1 MSPDAA
7 AHRDVLLE
15 IGCEEL
21 PSSFV
26 DAALLALPELAKKK
40 LEAARIGF
48 GGARALGSPRRLAL
62 VLTGVAPSQTDLNE
76 EVMGPPVK
84 AAFKDGKPTRAA
96 EAFAQKLGIEVSA
109 LRTVDTPKGEYVIAT
124 RAEQGQPTRSLLPG
138 ILESVIREIPFRKS
152 MRWADIDFA
161 FGRPIQWIVALDG
174 DDVIDLVVATK
185 KSGRTS
191 LGHRFL
197 STGSIS
203 IDRPAG
209 YVDTLRKAHVLV
221 EPEARRKALAAALA
235 LTAKN
240 VGGSLIEDEFLMD
253 ENTSLVEE
261 PHVVAGSFDPAYLS
275 LPERVILEVAK
286 GHQRYFGVRGPD
298 GKLLPRYLAVLNTAL
313 EPDLIVKGN
322 DSVMRARLADAQFF
336 YNEDVRTPLGK
347 RREKLAGVV
356 FQKRLGSVLEK
367 SDRVERLAVELGRAI
382 GLDAAV
388 VETAR
393 RGAHLAKCDL
403 VSLMV
408 GELPELQGDMG
419 ASYARAQGEPAE
431 VADVIREHYR
441 PKGALDETA
450 GTDAAAVVAIAD
462 RLDTVVACF
471 GIGLA
476 PTGTADP
483 FGLRRSVLGILRT
496 MLDRGFDLSL
506 TSMIKL
512 AEAQLSGVKL
522 DLSSADLATKLV
534 DFMGERLRGVLADKH
549 PHDAVR
555 AALGAGFDRPLDV
568 RKRIVALAGLPAEL
582 RSRVG
587 EVFKRATNIAGQA
600 PAGDPSPPPADAH
613 KSEAALFEVYRGFAS
628 RADDLTKSG
637 DYAALLAEIGTI
649 APVMHQ
655 YFIDVLVMCEDVA
668 VRENR
673 LRLMRAIS
681 ERCARVAK
689 LELLAAT

>member
-1 MSPDAA
+1 MSSDAA
-7 AHRDVLLE
+7 APRDVLLE

-26 DAALLALPELAKKK
+26 DAALAALPELAKKK

-48 GGARALGSPRRLAL
+48 GGARSLGSPRRLAL
-62 VLTGVAPSQTDLNE
+62 LLSGLAPAQTDLNE

-109 LRTVDTPKGEYVIAT
+109 LRTVDTPKGEYVTAT
-124 RAEQGQPTRSLLPG
+124 RAEKGQPSRALLPA
-138 ILESVIREIPFRKS
+138 ILESIIREIPFRKS

-161 FGRPIQWIVALDG
+161 FGRPIQWVVALDG
-174 DDVIDLVVATK
+174 DDVIDLEIATK
-185 KSGRTS
+185 KSGRTT

-197 STGSIS
+197 STGSIA
-203 IDRPAG
+203 IDRPSS
-209 YVDTLRKAHVLV
+209 YVETLRKAHVLV
-221 EPEARRKALAAALA
+221 EPEARRKALGEELV

-240 VGGSLIEDEFLMD
+240 VGGSLIEDAFLMD

-286 GHQRYFGVRGPD
+286 GHQRYFGIRGPD

-336 YNEDVRTPLGK
+336 YNEDVRTPLAK
-347 RREKLAGVV
+347 RREKLGGVV

-367 SDRVERLAVELGRAI
+367 SDRVERLTVELGRAL
-382 GLDAAV
+382 GLDATV

-431 VADVIREHYR
+431 VAEVIRDHYR
-441 PKGALDETA
+441 PKGAHDDTA
-450 GTDAAAVVAIAD
+450 GSDAAALVAIAD

-483 FGLRRSVLGILRT
+483 FGLRRAVLGILRT

-506 TSMIKL
+506 SAMIKL

-522 DLSSADLATKLV
+522 DVSSADLGTKLL
-534 DFMGERLRGVLADKH
+534 DFMGERLRGVLIDKH

-555 AALGAGFDRPLDV
+555 AALGAGFDRPLDA

-600 PAGDPSPPPADAH
+600 PAGDPSPPAADAH

-628 RADDLTKSG
+628 RADELTRAG
-637 DYAALLAEIGTI
+637 DYAALLTEIGTI

-655 YFIDVLVMCEDVA
+655 YFVDVLVMCEDVA

-689 LELLAAT
+689 LELLAAS